1 MLGSGK
7 SQEIVD
13 ITFMALPTTVMRFLV
28 SSILLLQG
36 LNIVSVFLKYY
47 YDGKYYRVTEY
58 FDVGIEHNVPTIY
71 STTQLIFAGFCA
83 LSTFKVLRFQG
94 LRDAGYWF
102 FLGIV
107 LIFLGLDE
115 GATIHEMIGGH
126 FHDRFE
132 RGGYLY
138 WLWVVPYGVLTAW
151 FAAAYFPF
159 LMRLPKKTRLGLIL
173 SGAIFVAGAIGVE
186 MISAAEYEVAKEA
199 GVRSLKYYLLYSVE
213 ESMEMLG
220 IALFVYYVLDY
231 LASLAPSVQ
240 LKLRSGE

>member
-1 MLGSGK
+1 MSRGAVNMLGSGK

-83 LSTFKVLRFQG
+83 LSIFKVLRFQG

-151 FAAAYFPF
+151 VRRGLLPF
-159 LMRLPKKTRLGLIL
+159 FDAPSEKD
-173 SGAIFVAGAIGVE
+173 
-186 MISAAEYEVAKEA
+186 SARSDF
-199 GVRSLKYYLLYSVE
+199 VRSDICRW
-213 ESMEMLG
+213 G
-220 IALFVYYVLDY
+220 HRGRNDQCGRI
-231 LASLAPSVQ
+231 
-240 LKLRSGE
+240 